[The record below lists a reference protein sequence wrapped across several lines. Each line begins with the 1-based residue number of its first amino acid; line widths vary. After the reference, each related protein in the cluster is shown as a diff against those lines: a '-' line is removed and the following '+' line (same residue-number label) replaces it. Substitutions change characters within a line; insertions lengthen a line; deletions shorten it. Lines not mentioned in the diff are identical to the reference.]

1 MKAIYK
7 NIALAALAIGAAAC
21 TQEDDFSSS
30 YLNDPD
36 AVRITAQVGTD
47 DVTGGFTRSNPLGTT
62 TDEQAA
68 FNANNQISVNDVVY
82 TYDGTSWSPETGK
95 YLKWQSDKMTFTAY
109 YPVADGTDAKT
120 FSVPIEYTEANPIAN
135 ADYMT
140 YSGEQ
145 VKGTDRSINLAM
157 ERKMVRIVISPTFNN
172 QFSAD
177 KYSVTGIK
185 VHANTKGYA
194 NGEPAL
200 GNIEVSA
207 LQQDDAF
214 YALLAPTTEASDA
227 TFLTVTVTNNADA
240 TDVTE
245 LFVTG
250 IPATTAGNSYN
261 YSLTV
266 GKNVANII
274 GLTVE
279 DWNTGSVI
287 PSEGYTQKTITYA
300 YEDEIYKVYT
310 ADGLEAA
317 IEAAGTTTSTIM
329 LMDNLTITNYIKVG
343 SGADITFDLNEKNLT
358 ANATYTVYNYG
369 KLTIKNGTIKNEGES
384 SSSCAVYSYGDNA
397 ILTIEN
403 VTVSDGSKAVIVAG
417 KECIINNS
425 IITGPDALWCSKGD
439 ITVNS
444 GTFTATGTDR
454 YAVFGGGATVT
465 INAGTF
471 TGNIFSNTNTF
482 TIKGGIFTGTII
494 ENASLTIEGGTFSA
508 DPTSWVDTE
517 NYDVTKNETTNTWSV
532 TAKTEE

>member
-185 VHANTKGYA
+185 VHANTKGYV
-194 NGEPAL
+194 NGEPAS
-200 GNIEVSA
+200 GNIKVSA

-240 TDVTE
+240 TDVTT
-245 LFVTG
+245 LIVKG

-287 PSEGYTQKTITYA
+287 PSEGHMQKTITYA

-317 IEAAGTTTSTIM
+317 IKAAGTTTSTIR
-329 LMDNLTITNYIKVG
+329 LMDNLTITKYIKVD
-343 SGADITFDLNEKNLT
+343 SDADITFDLNQKKLT

-369 KLTIKNGTIKNEGES
+369 KLTIKNGTIENEKDS
-384 SSSCAVYSYGDNA
+384 DSNVVLSYGDNA

-403 VTVSDGSKAVIVAG
+403 VTVSGGSKAVMVAG

-425 IITGPDALWCSKGD
+425 IIIGPDALWCSKGD
-439 ITVNS
+439 VTVNS
-444 GTFTATGTDR
+444 GTFTATDTDR

-482 TIKGGIFTGTII
+482 TIKGGTFTGTIV
-494 ENASLTIEGGTFSA
+494 ENASLIIEGGTFSV
-508 DPTSWVDTE
+508 DPSNWVDTNSYNVTQNE
-517 NYDVTKNETTNTWSV
+517 NIWSV